1 MIGNELLRIS
11 IWERLL
17 NPLVIIIT
25 LTLVTLLSGV
35 KFDGYYVVLAVIVF
49 FVSSQLFEKIPL
61 MRSLRKVHLLAH
73 IQDILIAWGIVVGI
87 VLLLGYATELY
98 AEYSNH
104 ILMTWFIITP
114 VMLFGAHVLAR
125 TLRSKIIKFTGG
137 RRKVVI
143 AGINELGLQLAKRI
157 EDEPHLGM
165 EVRAFFDDRSAA
177 RLNGWNY
184 NGPQLQGRMSDLA
197 EYVRQHKIDIIYIAL
212 PMSSRPQIMQLLQD
226 LYDTTASTYFVL
238 DIFIFDLIQPRMD
251 AIKGIPVVAITES
264 PFLGISGV
272 TKHISDIIL
281 ASVILLLFSPLM
293 LLIAIGV
300 KLSSPGN
307 VFFKQRRYGLNGE
320 EIRVYKFRS
329 MTVSEDG
336 PSIAQA
342 KKGDQR
348 ITPFGAFLRKAS
360 LDELPQFINVLRGD
374 MSIVGPR
381 PHAVA
386 HNEMYRKYI
395 KGYMLRH
402 KVKPGITGWAQVHGL
417 RGETETMDKMKA
429 RIDYDL
435 DYLRNW
441 SLSLDLWIII
451 RTVFVIFKQPNAY

>member
-1 MIGNELLRIS
+1 MIGNDLPRFS

-17 NPLVIIIT
+17 NPLVIIASLMLIT
-25 LTLVTLLSGV
+25 IFYRV
-35 KFDGYYVVLAVIVF
+35 KFDGYYLVLAIIVF
-49 FVSSQLFEKIPL
+49 FVSSLLFEKIPL

-73 IQDILIAWGIVVGI
+73 IQDILIAWGIVVGV
-87 VLLLGYATELY
+87 VLLLGYATELS
-98 AEYSNH
+98 AEYSKQVLMAWFVVTPGILLITH
-104 ILMTWFIITP
+104 IF
-114 VMLFGAHVLAR
+114 AR
-125 TLRSKIIKFTGG
+125 AIRSKIIQLMGSQ
-137 RRKVVI
+137 RKVVI
-143 AGINELGLQLAKRI
+143 AGINELGLQLAQRI
-157 EDEPHLGM
+157 TDEPHLGM
-165 EVRAFFDDRSAA
+165 EVKAFFDDRNAA
-177 RLNGWNY
+177 RLNGWNF
-184 NGPQLQGRMSDLA
+184 NGPQVQGRMSELA
-197 EYVRQHKIDIIYIAL
+197 EYVRQNRVDIIYIAL

-238 DIFIFDLIQPRMD
+238 DIFVFDLIQPRMD
-251 AIKGIPVVAITES
+251 AIKGIPIVAITES
-264 PFLGISGV
+264 PFLGISGIAKQV
-272 TKHISDIIL
+272 SDLVL
-281 ASVILLLFSPLM
+281 ASIILLLFSPLM
-293 LLIAIGV
+293 LAIAIGV

-336 PSIAQA
+336 ANVMQA

-348 ITPFGAFLRKAS
+348 ITPFGAFLRKTS
-360 LDELPQFINVLRGD
+360 LDELPQFFNVLRGE

-386 HNEMYRKYI
+386 HNEMYRKFI

-451 RTVFVIFKQPNAY
+451 RTAFVIFKQPNAY

>member
-1 MIGNELLRIS
+1 MIGNELPHIT

-17 NPLVIIIT
+17 NPLVIVVL
-25 LTLVTLLSGV
+25 LTLVTLLSGI
-35 KFDGYYVVLAVIVF
+35 KFDGYYLVLAIIVF
-49 FVSSQLFEKIPL
+49 FISSQLFEKVPL

-73 IQDILIAWGIVVGI
+73 VQDILIAWVLVVGV

-104 ILMTWFIITP
+104 VLMIWFIITP
-114 VMLFGAHVLAR
+114 PLLFLAHILAR
-125 TLRSKIIKFTGG
+125 TLRSKIIKLTDSQ
-137 RRKVVI
+137 RKVVI
-143 AGINELGLQLAKRI
+143 AGMNELGLQLARRI
-157 EDEPHLGM
+157 KDDPHLGM
-165 EVRAFFDDRSAA
+165 EVKGFFDDRNAT
-177 RLNGWNY
+177 RLNG
-184 NGPQLQGRMSDLA
+184 GKDCEPKVEGGMSDLA
-197 EYVRQHKIDIIYIAL
+197 EYVRQHRIDIIYIAL

-251 AIKGIPVVAITES
+251 SIKGIPVVAITES
-264 PFLGISGV
+264 PFLGVGGSA
-272 TKHISDIIL
+272 KQISDIVL
-281 ASVILLLFSPLM
+281 ASIILLVLSPLM
-293 LLIAIGV
+293 LLIALGV

-307 VFFKQRRYGLNGE
+307 VLFKQRRYGLNGE

-336 PSIAQA
+336 ANIAQA

-348 ITPFGAFLRKAS
+348 ITPFGALLRKTS
-360 LDELPQFINVLRGD
+360 LDELPQFFNVLLGD

-451 RTVFVIFKQPNAY
+451 RTAFVIFKQPNAY

>member
-1 MIGNELLRIS
+1 MIGNELPHTS

-17 NPLVIIIT
+17 NPVVIIVILA
-25 LTLVTLLSGV
+25 LTTLLMGV
-35 KFDGYYVVLAVIVF
+35 EFDGHYLVLAIIVF
-49 FVSSQLFEKIPL
+49 FISSQLFETVSL
-61 MRSLRKVHLLAH
+61 MRSLRKVHLIAH
-73 IQDILIAWGIVVGI
+73 VQDILIAWGIVVGI
-87 VLLLGYATELY
+87 ILLLGYATELY
-98 AEYSNH
+98 DEYSNRV
-104 ILMTWFIITP
+104 LLTWFIVTP
-114 VMLFGAHVLAR
+114 SILIIVHVLAR
-125 TLRSKIIKFTGG
+125 LLRTKINKWTDSQ
-137 RRKVVI
+137 RTVVI
-143 AGINELGLQLAKRI
+143 AGVNELGLQLAQRI
-157 EDEPHLGM
+157 KDEPHLGM
-165 EVRAFFDDRSAA
+165 EVLGFFDDRNAA
-177 RLNGWNY
+177 RLSSFDCY
-184 NGPQLQGRMSDLA
+184 GPKLQGRMGDLPD
-197 EYVRQHKIDIIYIAL
+197 YVRQHKIDIIYIAL
-212 PMSSRPQIMQLLQD
+212 PMSSRPQIMKLLED

-251 AIKGIPVVAITES
+251 AVRGIPVVAITES
-264 PFLGISGV
+264 PFLGVGGV
-272 TKHISDIIL
+272 VKQASDIIL
-281 ASVILLLFSPLM
+281 ASIILLLLSPLM

-300 KLSSPGN
+300 KLSSPGK

-336 PSIAQA
+336 PTVVQA

-348 ITPFGAFLRKAS
+348 ITPFGGFLRRTS
-360 LDELPQFINVLRGD
+360 LDELPQFINVLLGD

-381 PHAVA
+381 PHAIA
-386 HNEMYRKYI
+386 HNEMYRKFI

-441 SLSLDLWIII
+441 SLSLDLWIIM
-451 RTVFVIFKQPNAY
+451 RTAYVIFKQSNAF